1 MAGTFGPFSFHHS
14 RTLASSARV
23 RATVLHP
30 VPLPRTMFVKRSASG
45 MMSSP
50 EMSINRTDR
59 LNVLG
64 PDFREWLQQSR
75 PR

>member
-45 MMSSP
+45 MMSSRRDVKF
-50 EMSINRTDR
+50 I
-59 LNVLG
+59 
-64 PDFREWLQQSR
+64 
-75 PR
+75 